1 MSASIRAMATVGVLA
16 LLAGSAVAKDVF
28 VSAPLSDITEGEQP
42 GFAWSWVSASPLK
55 VALKGPGE
63 AYVLVA
69 MPSRDA
75 APQRDRYPVPEFD
88 VVARIPEGSALAGS
102 IVPPDEMRYA
112 KTKSI
117 AFAIA
122 AAQLKQGA
130 EGRFL
135 LAREQY
141 YSGLAG
147 DEIPGAA
154 WFRHQAAA
162 AHAARLK
169 LKDKKTTET
178 VDRFAEMRRRRP
190 SHQELIETYDILS
203 GGRAISENLRLDR
216 ELMVAASGETMLPL
230 AGVQGITVRPYDWSA
245 VSTGTTPALDPLA
258 AAIPEDQHAIFFPSF
273 QAMVDVMDEADR
285 NGTPILDLIEPRS
298 EDARTRERYQK
309 QLCLATDVFS
319 RMLGPKLV
327 KSVAFTGSDP
337 YLRTGTDVAVI
348 FEAVDGPT
356 LASLIAARQAAQ
368 AASTAAAQPVGGE
381 MEAVKYQGFRSPDR
395 AVCTYLAV
403 SGNTVVVTNSP
414 YQLGRILKAVQ
425 GKTPPLA
432 QSKDYRFFR
441 TRYARGAE
449 ESALVVLSDATI
461 RRWCGPAWR
470 IGASRRVRMASVM
483 AELQARRLERLTA
496 GDTSTEN
503 LAKGLEGVADIG
515 WTDAGPL
522 SAKYGSL
529 VFQTPIAELNVDSA
543 TQAEIDAY
551 GRFRSTYEMEWSRYF
566 DPIAARLATAPARL
580 AADLTVMPLQLGSDY
595 REFSEL
601 TRGARI
607 KPGAGDPHPQSLL
620 HFVLAIN
627 HQSRSIKEFGGMF
640 SSHSGMKL
648 ADPLGWLGFSIAVY
662 LDDDPFW
669 QDLAK
674 AVEKSQAKSDDEDE
688 DQDAEDFMEHNF
700 GRLPVAATFEVV
712 DSLKLTA
719 FLSALHGLADQ
730 SAPDMTH
737 WQTLKYKNRSYVKVT
752 GRDDDEPETGTT
764 PWAVYYA
771 ASPKSLTVTLS
782 ESLIKRAIDRQSAKR
797 SNRATT
803 ATAWQGDSLALTAR
817 KDALDIVTRLADDS
831 YQKAMQARSWTNL
844 PILNEW
850 HALFPGEDPVAV
862 HERLWGVRLVDPA
875 GGRYVWNEQGR
886 TMESTVYG
894 SPLAPRRGKGMPAA
908 LTAAT
913 GIKMGLT
920 FENDGVRARATLDRA
935 VKTRP

>member
-1 MSASIRAMATVGVLA
+1 
-16 LLAGSAVAKDVF
+16 
-28 VSAPLSDITEGEQP
+28 
-42 GFAWSWVSASPLK
+42 
-55 VALKGPGE
+55 
-63 AYVLVA
+63 
-69 MPSRDA
+69 
-75 APQRDRYPVPEFD
+75 
-88 VVARIPEGSALAGS
+88 
-102 IVPPDEMRYA
+102 
-112 KTKSI
+112 
-117 AFAIA
+117 
-122 AAQLKQGA
+122 
-130 EGRFL
+130 
-135 LAREQY
+135 
-141 YSGLAG
+141 
-147 DEIPGAA
+147 
-154 WFRHQAAA
+154 
-162 AHAARLK
+162 
-169 LKDKKTTET
+169 
-178 VDRFAEMRRRRP
+178 
-190 SHQELIETYDILS
+190 
-203 GGRAISENLRLDR
+203 
-216 ELMVAASGETMLPL
+216 
-230 AGVQGITVRPYDWSA
+230 
-245 VSTGTTPALDPLA
+245 
-258 AAIPEDQHAIFFPSF
+258 
-273 QAMVDVMDEADR
+273 
-285 NGTPILDLIEPRS
+285 
-298 EDARTRERYQK
+298 
-309 QLCLATDVFS
+309 
-319 RMLGPKLV
+319 
-327 KSVAFTGSDP
+327 
-337 YLRTGTDVAVI
+337 
-348 FEAVDGPT
+348 
-356 LASLIAARQAAQ
+356 
-368 AASTAAAQPVGGE
+368 
-381 MEAVKYQGFRSPDR
+381 
-395 AVCTYLAV
+395 
-403 SGNTVVVTNSP
+403 
-414 YQLGRILKAVQ
+414 
-425 GKTPPLA
+425 
-432 QSKDYRFFR
+432 
-441 TRYARGAE
+441 
-449 ESALVVLSDATI
+449 
-461 RRWCGPAWR
+461 
-470 IGASRRVRMASVM
+470 
-483 AELQARRLERLTA
+483 
-496 GDTSTEN
+496 
-503 LAKGLEGVADIG
+503 
-515 WTDAGPL
+515 
-522 SAKYGSL
+522 
-529 VFQTPIAELNVDSA
+529 
-543 TQAEIDAY
+543 
-551 GRFRSTYEMEWSRYF
+551 MEWSRYF

-803 ATAWQGDSLALTAR
+803 ATAWQGDSLALHRA

-850 HALFPGEDPVAV
+850 HALFPGEDP
-862 HERLWGVRLVDPA
+862 R
-875 GGRYVWNEQGR
+875 GRARAALGR
-886 TMESTVYG
+886 
-894 SPLAPRRGKGMPAA
+894 APRRPRRRPLRLERTGPHDGVDRLRQPARPA
-908 LTAAT
+908 PGQGDAGRADRSH